1 MTRRAVA
8 MKSFRKTLT
17 GGKIVGSA
25 LMLLTLL
32 HTAAVNANPTD
43 SSTNGEF
50 LLQRYQQR
58 SINRINTIC
67 VLNHG
72 YTDYTP
78 FVYNPFTD
86 ISTPIAFT
94 DFFVFGCNFVFAAL
108 FFSNLQMIVCKT
120 HVVDKVVL
128 LCVTDRS
135 IIVNKLTLLL
145 KIYIQL
151 LSPHACY

>member
-1 MTRRAVA
+1 MTRRAAA

-50 LLQRYQQR
+50 LLHRYQQT
-58 SINRINTIC
+58 SINRSNTVC
-67 VLNHG
+67 VINHG
-72 YTDYTP
+72 NTP

-128 LCVTDRS
+128 LRVTDRS